1 MDSITGCCEDERA
14 EKKASRNHIARTH
27 LRQHVPTTLCLN
39 KPIKKNTIEWIRDVL
54 HLQYISLFQ
63 GFCENLEFSIEFHR
77 ANRIERARNIL
88 LVPKAIQKA
97 TAECNWR
104 NHEAARTWEPQP
116 FAGVINSNET
126 KSFKPRDIKMDPK
139 GHDHQPINESRTFG
153 L

>member
-27 LRQHVPTTLCLN
+27 LRQHVPTTFCLN

-63 GFCENLEFSIEFHR
+63 GFYENLEFSIEFHL

-97 TAECNWR
+97 TAECN
-104 NHEAARTWEPQP
+104 
-116 FAGVINSNET
+116 
-126 KSFKPRDIKMDPK
+126 
-139 GHDHQPINESRTFG
+139 
-153 L
+153 